1 MGVGCPGLQLGAPGA
16 MVPQTQSLAF
26 NKACKIPGNQESLLL
41 CSHHTKD
48 KGEYFKFMTTQA
60 AQKIM
65 LRQPH

>member
-1 MGVGCPGLQLGAPGA
+1 

-26 NKACKIPGNQESLLL
+26 NKAFKIPGNQESLLL